1 MNSRFI
7 VAAAFLASSSVLF
20 APTAHS
26 ALGAAQ
32 IAPGTYREAHNADRP
47 RGRRLTA
54 VQGQPQIACTVLG
67 CMTVPAACH
76 PIAGKTSTG
85 VGTGYDVIVCPPGI
99 WPLK

>member
-7 VAAAFLASSSVLF
+7 VAAAFLAGSVLF
-20 APTAHS
+20 APTAYS

-32 IAPGTYREAHNADRP
+32 IAPGNHREAHNANRP

-54 VQGQPQIACTVLG
+54 VQAQPQIACTVLG
-67 CMTVPAACH
+67 CMAIPAACH